1 MALEI
6 VWTDEAKNQL
16 DEIIAYL
23 EENWT
28 EREISK
34 FFVRLEECL
43 AEISQNPNRYKDSQ
57 RKQGTKEFQHSKHTT
72 IFYSYDKEVVNVLL
86 LWPNRK
92 NSDGLI

>member
-16 DEIIAYL
+16 DEIITYL

-28 EREISK
+28 EKEISK

-43 AEISQNPNRYKDSQ
+43 TEIK
-57 RKQGTKEFQHSKHTT
+57 
-72 IFYSYDKEVVNVLL
+72 
-86 LWPNRK
+86 
-92 NSDGLI
+92 